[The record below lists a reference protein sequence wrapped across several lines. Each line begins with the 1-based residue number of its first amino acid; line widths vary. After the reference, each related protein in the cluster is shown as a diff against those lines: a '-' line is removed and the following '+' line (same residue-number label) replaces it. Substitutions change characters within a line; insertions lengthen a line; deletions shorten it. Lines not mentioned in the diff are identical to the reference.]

1 MKGLSKT
8 EINQTYQVT
17 LDLKEALYSAYKKKL
32 INLNDVILELSYMTS
47 IGILWPKVLK

>member
-17 LDLKEALYSAYKKKL
+17 LDLKEALYSAYKKVKR
-32 INLNDVILELSYMTS
+32 
-47 IGILWPKVLK
+47 LKTFR